1 MKPRKLIRTS
11 VIRWIALAAAA
22 AIMASTAFAAE
33 VTGVPRIVDGDTVEI
48 GRVKIRLSGIDAPET
63 DQICL
68 DAKREKWACGIAAR
82 DELIRHS
89 NGQIWECT
97 TTGSDQYGRSL
108 ANCYIDGDDVS
119 AWMVRS
125 GWALSFVHYS
135 HAYDADETTARDA
148 GAGLWSGSF
157 IAPWDWRHRNMTT
170 IILGRASVPVNAQTI
185 LLGAVSAS
193 EAPSPE
199 CVIKG
204 NVNRKGERIYHLPGQ
219 LNYAQ
224 INMAKGL
231 GERWFCTEVEA
242 EAAGWRKANR

>member
-108 ANCYIDGDDVS
+108 ANCYMM
-119 AWMVRS
+119 A
-125 GWALSFVHYS
+125 
-135 HAYDADETTARDA
+135 TT
-148 GAGLWSGSF
+148 
-157 IAPWDWRHRNMTT
+157 
-170 IILGRASVPVNAQTI
+170 
-185 LLGAVSAS
+185 
-193 EAPSPE
+193 
-199 CVIKG
+199 
-204 NVNRKGERIYHLPGQ
+204 
-219 LNYAQ
+219 
-224 INMAKGL
+224 
-231 GERWFCTEVEA
+231 
-242 EAAGWRKANR
+242 